1 MVACG
6 LGNEKPTIEKVFFI
20 FDDKNRGSV
29 DFKELLVG
37 IEVFRQQKTRQLIY
51 SMLDTADIKGRGTCT
66 EPQVSQ
72 VLTAVCFK
80 PDEKVR
86 VRNIGKC
93 RTIQ

>member
-1 MVACG
+1 M
-6 LGNEKPTIEKVFFI
+6 GNEKPIIDKVFYI
-20 FDDKNRGSV
+20 FDETDRGSV

-37 IEVFRQQKTRQLIY
+37 IEVFRQPKVRQLIHA
-51 SMLDTADIKGRGTCT
+51 MLDIADIKGRGCCT

-86 VRNIGKC
+86 VKNIG
-93 RTIQ
+93 TLP